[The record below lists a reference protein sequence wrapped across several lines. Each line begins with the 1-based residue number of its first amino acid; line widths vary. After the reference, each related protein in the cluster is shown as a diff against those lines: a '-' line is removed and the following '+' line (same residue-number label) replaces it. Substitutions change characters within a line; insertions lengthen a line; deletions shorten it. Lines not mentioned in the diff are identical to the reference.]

1 MQLKIKKTY
10 TPHIFLYFFVLP
22 LLSGC
27 GFTPM
32 YGNMG
37 VNAIPAEAQLAQ
49 IAIGNIPDREG
60 QYLRN
65 LLIDRFYR
73 DRRPESFAYRLE
85 ISDLTESRTELDI
98 TKTADSTRAQ
108 LRISLQMRLIDTA
121 QNAVVL
127 ERPLHAIT
135 SYNIL
140 SSEFSTRVTEQNAQE
155 SALNE
160 LARQI
165 ERRLSLYFTK

>member
-1 MQLKIKKTY
+1 M
-10 TPHIFLYFFVLP
+10 VE
-22 LLSGC
+22 
-27 GFTPM
+27 
-32 YGNMG
+32 
-37 VNAIPAEAQLAQ
+37 AEDQLAQ
-49 IAIGNIPDREG
+49 VEIGNIPDREG

-73 DRRPESFAYRLE
+73 QGRPADAQYVLQV
-85 ISDLTESRTELDI
+85 SDLSESKTELDI
-98 TKTADSTRAQ
+98 TKTADATRAQ
-108 LRISLQMRLIDTA
+108 LRISLQMRLIDKA
-121 QNAVVL
+121 QQTVVL

-140 SSEFSTRVTEQNAQE
+140 PSEFATRVTEQNARE

-165 ERRLSLYFTK
+165 EQRLSLYFTK